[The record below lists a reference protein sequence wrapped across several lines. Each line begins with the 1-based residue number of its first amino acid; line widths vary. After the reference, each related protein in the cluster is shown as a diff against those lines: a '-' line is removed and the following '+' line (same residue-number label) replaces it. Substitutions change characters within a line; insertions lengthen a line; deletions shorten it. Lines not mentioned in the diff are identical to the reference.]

1 MLHFINQ
8 CKEEKDVP
16 IAYTPSP
23 KGEKKN
29 FLSPIQFSVFL
40 KQLFVMLQHQVHYKS
55 RIPVICPNCTVRK
68 FKGFSKGQTRSKS
81 SR

>member
-23 KGEKKN
+23 KGGKK
-29 FLSPIQFSVFL
+29 
-40 KQLFVMLQHQVHYKS
+40 
-55 RIPVICPNCTVRK
+55 K
-68 FKGFSKGQTRSKS
+68 F
-81 SR
+81 